1 MADIH
6 WDHEA
11 SLMRVTQVDTAA
23 DAFEEWIARGTLR
36 EMVARFLELSPAQ
49 QDGLLLRAS
58 GPDWTEEYDSDAIR
72 ELAERPEYTGVYGAY
87 DTAEPGEDTEALREV
102 DR

>member
-11 SLMRVTQVDTAA
+11 SLMRVTSVETAG

-36 EMVARFLELSPAQ
+36 EMVGRFLEVSPGQ
-49 QDGLLLRAS
+49 QEGLLLRAS
-58 GPDWTEEYDSDAIR
+58 GADWNEEYDSDAIR
-72 ELAERPEYTGVYGAY
+72 ELAERPEYTGAYGAY
-87 DTAEPGEDTEALREV
+87 DTAEPGEDTDALREMES
-102 DR
+102 

>member
-11 SLMRVTQVDTAA
+11 SLMRVTPVETAD

-36 EMVARFLELSPAQ
+36 EMVGRFLELSPGQ
-49 QDGLLLRAS
+49 QDDLLLRAS
-58 GPDWTEEYDSDAIR
+58 GPDWTEEYDSNAIR
-72 ELAERPEYTGVYGAY
+72 ELAERPEYTGAYGAY
-87 DTAEPGEDTEALREV
+87 DTAQPGEDRDALREV